1 MNFPENLHYTDSH
14 EWVKLTG
21 QEATIGITDYA
32 QSELGDIIFVETP
45 EVGKVLKA
53 GDTLGSIEAV
63 KTVSDLYAPLGG
75 EVTAVNPL
83 LTDKPETI
91 NSDPYGDGW
100 IVRMKVT
107 DDSEKGKLLNADS
120 YRASVAH

>member
-45 EVGKVLKA
+45 EV
-53 GDTLGSIEAV
+53 
-63 KTVSDLYAPLGG
+63 
-75 EVTAVNPL
+75 
-83 LTDKPETI
+83 
-91 NSDPYGDGW
+91 
-100 IVRMKVT
+100 
-107 DDSEKGKLLNADS
+107 
-120 YRASVAH
+120 